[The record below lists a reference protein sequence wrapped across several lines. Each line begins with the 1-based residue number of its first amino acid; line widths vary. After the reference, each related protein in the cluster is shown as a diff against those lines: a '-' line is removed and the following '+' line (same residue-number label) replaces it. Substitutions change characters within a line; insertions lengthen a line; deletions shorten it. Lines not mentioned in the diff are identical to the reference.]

1 MASRLR
7 DRKLRLRAAKAADL
21 DVLLALERASFRTDH
36 LSRRSFLR
44 FVVSPRAALIV
55 CERDRWIL
63 GYALVL
69 FRSACPVARLYSIA
83 VAPEAAGQGI
93 GTLLLAAA
101 ESAAR
106 KCGCDRLRLEVHEH
120 NAAALSRYRKSG
132 YRQFGMHFD
141 YYDDHGNALR
151 FEKRLRS
158 SSTGPKDS
166 ASPRA
171 SIAR

>member
-1 MASRLR
+1 MTSP
-7 DRKLRLRAAKAADL
+7 
-21 DVLLALERASFRTDH
+21 LA
-36 LSRRSFLR
+36 
-44 FVVSPRAALIV
+44 VLIV
-55 CERDRWIL
+55 CERNRNIL

-69 FRSACPVARLYSIA
+69 FRSQSLVARLYSIA

-101 ESAAR
+101 EKTAR
-106 KCGCDRLRLEVHEH
+106 QRDCDRLRLEVHEH
-120 NAAALSRYRKSG
+120 NAAAITRYRKSG
-132 YRQFGMHFD
+132 YQEFGMHFD

-151 FEKRLRS
+151 FEKPLRS
-158 SSTGPKDS
+158 SSTGSKDS

>member
-1 MASRLR
+1 MAPRLR
-7 DRKLRLRAAKAADL
+7 DRKPRLRTAKAADL
-21 DVLLALERASFRTDH
+21 DALLALERAAFRTDH
-36 LSRRSFLR
+36 LSRRSFRR
-44 FVVSPRAALIV
+44 FVSSPLAAVIV

-69 FRSACPVARLYSIA
+69 FRSESSVARLYSIA
-83 VAPEAAGQGI
+83 VVREAAGQGI
-93 GTLLLAAA
+93 GTLLLTAV
-101 ESAAR
+101 ERVAR
-106 KCGCDRLRLEVHEH
+106 RRGCDRLRLEVHED
-120 NAAALSRYRKSG
+120 NAAAISRYRKSG
-132 YRQFGMHFD
+132 YQQFGMHFD

-158 SSTGPKDS
+158 SSTGSKDS

>member
-1 MASRLR
+1 MAPRPR

-21 DVLLALERASFRTDH
+21 DVLLALEQVSFSTDH

-44 FVVSPRAALIV
+44 FVTSPLAALIV
-55 CERDRWIL
+55 CERDGRVL

-69 FRSACPVARLYSIA
+69 FRSGSPVARLYSIA
-83 VAPEAAGQGI
+83 VVPEAAGQGI

-101 ESAAR
+101 ERTAR
-106 KCGCDRLRLEVHEH
+106 KRDCDRLRLEVHEH
-120 NAAALSRYRKSG
+120 NAAALRRYRKSG
-132 YRQFGMHFD
+132 YQQSGMHFD

-158 SSTGPKDS
+158 SSTGSKDS